1 MEKLDRLK
9 EVLSIP
15 TYYDEE
21 SRMVEYLKKVLDEK
35 GYTYKVDKL
44 GNIYVTKGNTKRYP
58 CFVSHTDTVHQI
70 NENLEVI
77 EPEDF
82 ILTGIDSETGQPSG
96 IGGDDKCGVFLCLE
110 MLDELEVVKV
120 AFFVGEE
127 YGMKGSKEACPQFFK
142 DVKYSIQFDS
152 PYGNTMSLTLCG
164 KPLFNVDSE
173 FGETVA
179 PILKERGITKW
190 QAHPYTDTLQ
200 LMKKF
205 DFPCLNIAAG
215 YYRYHTP
222 NEYVDVTDVVNAFI
236 TACML
241 VEDLDK
247 DFYKVNRDSV
257 VKDLHKINSKH
268 NIFSS

>member
-15 TYYDEE
+15 TYFDEE

-44 GNIYVTKGNTKRYP
+44 GNIYVTKGKAKRYP

-77 EPEDF
+77 EPEEF

-127 YGMKGSKEACPQFFK
+127 YGMKGSKEACPKFFK

-152 PYGNTMSLTLCG
+152 PYGNTMSLTLMG
-164 KPLFNVDSE
+164 KPLFNTDSE
-173 FGETVA
+173 FADTVS
-179 PILKERGITKW
+179 PILIERGITEW
-190 QAHPYTDTLQ
+190 QAHPYTDTYQ
-200 LMKKF
+200 LMEKF

-222 NEYVDVTDVVNAFI
+222 NEYVEVGDVINAFI
-236 TACML
+236 TACLL

-247 DFYKVNRDSV
+247 DFYEVNRDSV
-257 VKDLHKINSKH
+257 VKDLHKINSKQ